1 MAAGVDQ
8 YSAPRALATFDRLPH
23 PSAMQRPL
31 HVGPRVAACQSRR
44 KMISNDIGRAPKRIG
59 VKMRVPRGRR
69 RLRMAQELPNDR
81 KAEARARANRREGV
95 PKIMDA
101 HAFEARVP
109 LYRPPRL
116 FQAGPRPA
124 HVGSGYDKGAAALAI
139 PQKVHGGGAHNN
151 RLSASLAVGQIDQPS
166 LKIDVAPFE
175 GQNLLQSR
183 AREHEETEG

>member
-1 MAAGVDQ
+1 
-8 YSAPRALATFDRLPH
+8 
-23 PSAMQRPL
+23 
-31 HVGPRVAACQSRR
+31 
-44 KMISNDIGRAPKRIG
+44 MISNDIGRAPKRIG

-139 PQKVHGGGAHNN
+139 PQEVRRRRRFITIDFRPVLLSG
-151 RLSASLAVGQIDQPS
+151 RLISPRSKSMWLHSRVRISCSLAPVNI
-166 LKIDVAPFE
+166 
-175 GQNLLQSR
+175 
-183 AREHEETEG
+183 EETEG